1 MKWKYYIPAEWKS
14 DERQTWEDVWL
25 LPDDE
30 TYHGASIWLT
40 IDSLTSAVEYL
51 SEEEIQSPEV
61 EAGSFHIDGT
71 DMLVGVKD
79 FSREEI
85 LNWTKVWLSESGF
98 SVTELI
104 EGTFEEFEDTNA
116 EARAIAEAREK
127 LEKEDAIKPD
137 GAT

>member
-1 MKWKYYIPAEWKS
+1 MNWKYYIPSEWKP

-25 LPDDE
+25 LPDDK

-40 IDSLTSAVEYL
+40 IDGLTSAVEYL
-51 SEEEIQSPEV
+51 SEEQMRSPEV
-61 EAGSFHIDGT
+61 PAGGFHIDGT
-71 DMLVGVKD
+71 DMIVGVED

-98 SVTELI
+98 SVTELL
-104 EGTFEEFEDTNA
+104 EGTFEDFEDTND
-116 EARAIAEAREK
+116 EARAIAQAKDK
-127 LEKEDAIKPD
+127 LEKDNAIEPD

>member
-1 MKWKYYIPAEWKS
+1 MKWKYYIPAEWKPGK
-14 DERQTWEDVWL
+14 RQTWEDVWL
-25 LPDDE
+25 LPDDK
-30 TYHGASIWLT
+30 TYHGESIWLT

-51 SEEEIQSPEV
+51 SEEEIKSPEV
-61 EAGSFHIDGT
+61 NAGEFHINGT

-104 EGTFEEFEDTNA
+104 EGTFEEFEGTND
-116 EARAIAEAREK
+116 EARAIAQAKEK
-127 LEKEDAIKPD
+127 LEKDGSIEPG